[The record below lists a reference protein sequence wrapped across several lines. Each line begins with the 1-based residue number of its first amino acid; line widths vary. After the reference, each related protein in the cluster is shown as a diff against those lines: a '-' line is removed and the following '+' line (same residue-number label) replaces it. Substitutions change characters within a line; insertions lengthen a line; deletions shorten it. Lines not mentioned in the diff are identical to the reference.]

1 MRFPLRTKAEL
12 EQDPSK
18 ERTID
23 LTLSDDQLLPFARFL
38 LRKLAGLEVRH
49 KRGSAIHLEDSE
61 VTTISVLGTIKLEDK
76 DDVPH
81 IMIFDFDDEVEEV
94 EEDEEDEEED
104 EPRNLICN
112 SCGTPLVTNRKQVAS
127 YTCFDGRRLCVACLF
142 FDEVA
147 HDEQALREL
156 VKAFKHMKRAL
167 DTVSHDPFMAG
178 RIFAAM
184 NTLERVITD
193 DGEGGLAIEDM
204 LDCGV
209 CEPPRPT
216 NWVCSVCGK
225 SITTN
230 LRNMTCE
237 TCNGRPPGM

>member
-38 LRKLAGLEVRH
+38 LKKLAGLEVRH

-61 VTTISVLGTIKLEDK
+61 VTTISILGTIKLEDK

-81 IMIFDFDDEVEEV
+81 VMIFDFDDEVEEDE

-104 EPRNLICN
+104 EPRNLIC
-112 SCGTPLVTNRKQVAS
+112 G
-127 YTCFDGRRLCVACLF
+127 GR
-142 FDEVA
+142 
-147 HDEQALREL
+147 Q
-156 VKAFKHMKRAL
+156 
-167 DTVSHDPFMAG
+167 
-178 RIFAAM
+178 
-184 NTLERVITD
+184 
-193 DGEGGLAIEDM
+193 GGLAIEDM

>member
-38 LRKLAGLEVRH
+38 LKKLAGLEVRH

-81 IMIFDFDDEVEEV
+81 VMIFDFDDDV
-94 EEDEEDEEED
+94 EEDEEED
-104 EPRNLICN
+104 EE
-112 SCGTPLVTNRKQVAS
+112 
-127 YTCFDGRRLCVACLF
+127 
-142 FDEVA
+142 DE
-147 HDEQALREL
+147 
-156 VKAFKHMKRAL
+156 
-167 DTVSHDPFMAG
+167 
-178 RIFAAM
+178 
-184 NTLERVITD
+184 
-193 DGEGGLAIEDM
+193 
-204 LDCGV
+204 
-209 CEPPRPT
+209 

-225 SITTN
+225 SIVTN
-230 LRNMTCE
+230 LRTMTCE

>member
-38 LRKLAGLEVRH
+38 LKKLAGLEVRH

-81 IMIFDFDDEVEEV
+81 VMIFDFDDEVEEDE

-104 EPRNLICN
+104 EPRNLICGG
-112 SCGTPLVTNRKQVAS
+112 CGTPLVTNRKQVAS
-127 YTCFDGRRLCVACLF
+127 YYTCFDGRRLCVACLQGR
-142 FDEVA
+142 EVV

-156 VKAFKHMKRAL
+156 VKAYKHMKRAL

-193 DGEGGLAIEDM
+193 DGERGLK
-204 LDCGV
+204 
-209 CEPPRPT
+209 

-225 SITTN
+225 SIVTN
-230 LRNMTCE
+230 LRTMTCE